1 VSNVQ
6 RDVRGRKRRRKRG
19 SKVAEG
25 LGTQLDSDLTLEDI
39 SNNKHVRRCNAH
51 RSKISKK

>member
-1 VSNVQ
+1 MSNVQ

-39 SNNKHVRRCNAH
+39 SNNKHVRR
-51 RSKISKK
+51 